1 MSSWRRILG
10 SARLNPIALRNSSA
24 WAEFLLV
31 SRQEDKEASEAPR
44 LTNVSNG
51 RVRIMTRRCPQMP
64 RPARNLKGI
73 DIVESNS

>member
-51 RVRIMTRRCPQMP
+51 RVRIIDAQMSSDAQASEKP
-64 RPARNLKGI
+64 
-73 DIVESNS
+73 